1 MFKQRARFIIA
12 AYEDTT
18 FDWDYLTT
26 IVLREQLHNVQKGK
40 PTKPI
45 IAPWVAV
52 LCPIPLTD
60 TRCKAQRVL
69 IPNTGTRIGTR
80 RQLQQTPTGRRLTQT
95 STVNQNTTTTKTKKC
110 RFKPQTSF
118 ATPDNNQQQE
128 TATTTNANDEGW
140 SSPQQEPTKKRKAEE
155 ERQLK

>member
-1 MFKQRARFIIA
+1 MFFHDVAKFVLEVAFVSPQQYCMFKQRARFIIA

-60 TRCKAQRVL
+60 TRCKARRNERSHLEHRQESQYHHRSGKSQHSNKNKRATPTD
-69 IPNTGTRIGTR
+69 IPRKNPNTDLNHHPGYRYD
-80 RQLQQTPTGRRLTQT
+80 
-95 STVNQNTTTTKTKKC
+95 QN
-110 RFKPQTSF
+110 
-118 ATPDNNQQQE
+118 
-128 TATTTNANDEGW
+128 
-140 SSPQQEPTKKRKAEE
+140 
-155 ERQLK
+155 